1 MDEEALRY
9 VKGHRKLLK
18 LRVLQIRVQLFHLVE
33 TEYSGQYSN

>member
-9 VKGHRKLLK
+9 ARPHRKFLK
-18 LRVLQIRVQLFHLVE
+18 LCVLQIRVQPFQSVR